1 MSGDNGG
8 RATVADG
15 YHVLHVDDDPA
26 IAELAAEFLQR
37 ENDRFHVEVV
47 TDAADGCEYLDE
59 HDVDGIIS
67 DYEMPNTNGIEFLQS
82 VREHDPD
89 LPFIL
94 YTGKGSEEVASA
106 AISAGVTDYLQK
118 ETGTDQYAL
127 LANRLTNA
135 IEHYR
140 ATTARRR
147 QLAAIERARE
157 GISILDT
164 DGEFVYV
171 NDAYADLYGYT
182 PAEML
187 GEHWSLIYVDDEIPF
202 AEDVILPTVDRDGY
216 WEGETTG
223 LRADG
228 STFPEDHVV
237 SATEHGELVCTIRDA
252 STTRGPDVA
261 RRDDVDHRYPETIL
275 DAFDDPVYALDA
287 DSRFTYVN
295 AAFTDLV
302 GYERE
307 DLLASDATLVTDD
320 RTLDAVDQALT
331 ARAETDTADAHPKRT
346 IDVDITPRNGD
357 PIHCQADLTALPT
370 PDDTPDGTAT
380 RLHTTSG

>member
-1 MSGDNGG
+1 MT
-8 RATVADG
+8 AADG
-15 YHVLHVDDDPA
+15 ELRVLHVDDDPA
-26 IAELAAEFLQR
+26 IAELAATFLQR
-37 ENDRFHVEVV
+37 ENDRLDIEVL
-47 TDAADGCEYLDE
+47 TAASDGCEYLSE

-67 DYEMPNTNGIEFLQS
+67 DYEMPGANGLEFLQS

-89 LPFIL
+89 IPFIL

-135 IEHYR
+135 IQHQR
-140 ATTARRR
+140 ATVARRR

-171 NDAYADLYGYT
+171 NDAYADLYGYAPT
-182 PAEML
+182 EML

-252 STTRGPDVA
+252 TTTRTPDVA
-261 RRDDVDHRYPETIL
+261 ERDDVDHRYSKTIL
-275 DAFDDPVYALDA
+275 DTFDDPVYALDA
-287 DSRFTYVN
+287 DGHFTYVN
-295 AAFTDLV
+295 AAFADLV
-302 GYERE
+302 GY
-307 DLLASDATLVTDD
+307 DPDHLLDSDATLVTDT

-331 ARAETDTADAHPKRT
+331 ARPETDTPDAHTKHT

-357 PIHCQADLTALPT
+357 PIHCQADLTPLAT
-370 PDDTPDGTAT
+370 PDGTPDGTAT
-380 RLHTTSG
+380 RLHIHTP

>member
-1 MSGDNGG
+1 MT
-8 RATVADG
+8 AADDEFR
-15 YHVLHVDDDPA
+15 VLHVDDDPT
-26 IAELAAEFLQR
+26 IAELAAQFLQR
-37 ENDRFHVEVV
+37 ENDRFHIEVL
-47 TDAADGCEYLDE
+47 TAASDGCEYLDE

-67 DYEMPNTNGIEFLQS
+67 DYEMPRTNGIEFLQS

-135 IEHYR
+135 IEYHR

-187 GEHWSLIYVDDEIPF
+187 GEHWSLIYVDDDVPF
-202 AEDVILPTVDRDGY
+202 AENVVLPAVDRDGY

-252 STTRGPDVA
+252 SATRSLGVA
-261 RRDDVDHRYPETIL
+261 QRDDAHYRYSETIL
-275 DAFDDPVYALDA
+275 DTFDDPVYALDP
-287 DSRFTYVN
+287 DRRFTYVN
-295 AAFTDLV
+295 AAFADLV
-302 GYERE
+302 GYDR
-307 DLLASDATLVTDD
+307 DHLLASDVTLVTND
-320 RTLDAVDQALT
+320 RTLDAVDQAL
-331 ARAETDTADAHPKRT
+331 AEPDTDRSNT
-346 IDVDITPRNGD
+346 VDIELTPLDGD
-357 PIHCQADLTALPT
+357 PIHCQADLTPLAT
-370 PDDTPDGTAT
+370 PDGTPDGTAT